1 MEFFV
6 LLIVIVLGYILYHI
20 IQDVD
25 NERIT
30 KEKYE
35 RKQIEE
41 AAQKQREAE
50 QQRRVELEALR
61 RKEEKERLQ
70 KEEQR
75 RKDIEHKRQ
84 KEERR
89 KAYEEQIRLK
99 EERLKEERLKEER
112 LKKEREE
119 RERLLTKDER
129 TILKYKE
136 SFRSLSVEEI
146 EKTIYD
152 TGVKYSEINLML
164 KALSD
169 EKRRLV
175 TELHQQK
182 LNEKLVAKECQQ
194 RNERIKEHKKRF
206 KGLSCEQIE
215 LIIYNPSN
223 TSSVQEEMLEALTA
237 KQKVA
242 VKKAYDL
249 RIQREKREER
259 ELSKYR
265 KLFENLSVAEIEKTI
280 YAEGVQH
287 FASRLMLKSLPD
299 DKKSEVLNL
308 HHKKNQEKLEAKKEQ
323 ERKDKLKKYK
333 ELFDSKTANEIAIYV
348 YNKKFTEKKREEM
361 LSVLSPQRRGAV
373 TRARNIIIFREQEE
387 KRLAEE
393 AERKRLAEEAKR
405 KRLAEEAERRRL
417 AQEAERKRLAE
428 EAERKRLAEEAE
440 RRRLVQ
446 EAERRRK
453 EQEIQE
459 LNNLKDKIS
468 HWPNLSYWG
477 DSLPYNYIINY
488 FPTSSSI
495 EATGS
500 EWQDR
505 RLIWNFKNDPNKTKN
520 HEHENALDN
529 IIPRIAEKLKQ
540 DFGDISLRK
549 LTLVCIPASS
559 NTKNIARFKE
569 FSERLCNMMGM
580 ANAFNRIFILNE
592 REATHDGGEYSKNYS
607 LDSEYFKDRYVIIF
621 DDLITRGRSMI
632 VMKRD
637 LEKCGAKV
645 ICGFSVGKTKHNRD

>member
-89 KAYEEQIRLK
+89 KAYEEQI
-99 EERLKEERLKEER
+99 RLKEERLKEER

>member
-89 KAYEEQIRLK
+89 KAYEEQI
-99 EERLKEERLKEER
+99 RLKEERLKEER

-417 AQEAERKRLAE
+417 
-428 EAERKRLAEEAE
+428 
-440 RRRLVQ
+440 VQ